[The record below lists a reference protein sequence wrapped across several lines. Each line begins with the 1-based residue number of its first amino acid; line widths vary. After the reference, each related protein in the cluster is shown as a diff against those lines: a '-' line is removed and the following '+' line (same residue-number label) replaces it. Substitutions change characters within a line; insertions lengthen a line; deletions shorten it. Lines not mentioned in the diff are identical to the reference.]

1 MRWML
6 LLTLGGCATALP
18 PAAAPRPAP
27 APHAPVARVP
37 LPQAATDRD
46 ASTIRQ
52 LHTFL
57 ATCQIARDN
66 PELFP
71 SVLKDCT
78 AYEAKRLNAAR

>member
-1 MRWML
+1 MRWVL
-6 LLTLGGCATALP
+6 LLTLAGCATAPP
-18 PAAAPRPAP
+18 PATHP
-27 APHAPVARVP
+27 PVARVP
-37 LPQAATDRD
+37 LPPAAADRE

-71 SVLKDCT
+71 DVLKQCT